1 MVLVL
6 PVRLEGGS
14 FSCCLVGLMHLAAAS
29 RTRAKHLPSLQINRF
44 FWFFLPPLVWYFHSK
59 QQHNISAHQKR
70 PERKQMLIC
79 VLFLLLPEQEQ
90 IISLVNQICGK
101 VSGKNGS
108 IENCISKPTP
118 KRGPRK
124 RATVDVPPSRL
135 SSSSSSKSASS

>member
-1 MVLVL
+1 MEMAGFGRGVLQSSVAGKRETKL
-6 PVRLEGGS
+6 LI
-14 FSCCLVGLMHLAAAS
+14 GL
-29 RTRAKHLPSLQINRF
+29 F
-44 FWFFLPPLVWYFHSK
+44 
-59 QQHNISAHQKR
+59 
-70 PERKQMLIC
+70 
-79 VLFLLLPEQEQ
+79 FLLLKQEQ

-124 RATVDVPPSRL
+124 RATVDVPSSRL